1 MTNFTTKWPA
11 VVFWPGP
18 AKSSQNWKKAEGP
31 DFRCFSN
38 ANDLWYQIL
47 HSRPDNL
54 KRSRQKNSWNPI
66 IKKFFFVKLHFWTFS
81 QFKNSFLAIFEIAK
95 NGIWSKKFIVK
106 LIYLISQVFFGMN
119 IFKFSGPLWYR
130 RRTAILVRMN
140 LS

>member
-54 KRSRQKNSWNPI
+54 KRIAFLNFFPVQKLI
-66 IKKFFFVKLHFWTFS
+66 FDHFWN
-81 QFKNSFLAIFEIAK
+81 KK
-95 NGIWSKKFIVK
+95 NGIWSKHFSWNWFIWFHEIFC
-106 LIYLISQVFFGMN
+106 LDF
-119 IFKFSGPLWYR
+119 FKFSDLLCIEEWNDNEGEKKYENQVFGSKFLC
-130 RRTAILVRMN
+130 RT
-140 LS
+140 